1 MPAAHH
7 ASNPSAPRSR
17 PGQEFSLEAWAK
29 LLHRTVSAVAAVPLP
44 DVALQLFLSAA
55 VVASRAPGLDL
66 VTYDMFEQARAG
78 KRWKRREGPGGM
90 ARCRRRRGKGHACGC
105 VWKGNDSGNRLRTR
119 WRGDGVWSFPP
130 FRRHDDVILPAT
142 RT

>member
-78 KRWKRREGPGGM
+78 KRWKRREGPRWYGSLSASAGQGACVWLCVERKRFGESPPHAM
-90 ARCRRRRGKGHACGC
+90 AR
-105 VWKGNDSGNRLRTR
+105 R
-119 WRGDGVWSFPP
+119 WCLEFSTFP
-130 FRRHDDVILPAT
+130 AA
-142 RT
+142 